1 MIKFGTAAIVAV
13 MIAGT
18 AQAADLSP
26 IDIVTRHNAAVAKS
40 DVDAMMADYADGA
53 IVLEAGKTIQG
64 KPAIR
69 ALFEGM
75 FPKPAPG
82 AAPTGAAAM
91 TVTRKWAEGNVGFY
105 TWEMGAVHGT
115 DEFVV
120 RNGKIEIQ
128 SVFIGGA
135 PAAK

>member
-1 MIKFGTAAIVAV
+1 MSRFAAAAFAAI
-13 MIAGT
+13 MMAGA

-69 ALFEGM
+69 ALFAGM

-120 RNGKIEIQ
+120 RNGKIEVQ
-128 SVFIGGA
+128 SVFIGGG
-135 PAAK
+135 PAK

>member
-1 MIKFGTAAIVAV
+1 MLKYCVVTFAACAIAGAALAATLTPAEIVA
-13 MIAGT
+13 
-18 AQAADLSP
+18 
-26 IDIVTRHNAAVAKS
+26 RHNAAVAKS

-53 IVLEAGKTIQG
+53 IVLQEGKTVQG

-69 ALFEGM
+69 ALFERM
-75 FPKPAPG
+75 FPKPVAGAP
-82 AAPTGAAAM
+82 ATGAAAM
-91 TVTRKWAEGNVGFY
+91 TVTRKWSDGDVGFY

-128 SVFIGGA
+128 SVFIAAA
-135 PAAK
+135 PTK

>member
-1 MIKFGTAAIVAV
+1 MLKYCVVAFAACAIAGAALAATLTPAEIVA
-13 MIAGT
+13 
-18 AQAADLSP
+18 
-26 IDIVTRHNAAVAKS
+26 RHNAAVAKS

-53 IVLEAGKTIQG
+53 IVLQEGKTVQG

-69 ALFEGM
+69 ALFERM
-75 FPKPAPG
+75 FPKPVAGAP
-82 AAPTGAAAM
+82 ATGAAAM
-91 TVTRKWAEGNVGFY
+91 TVTRKWSDGDVGFY

-128 SVFIGGA
+128 SVFI
-135 PAAK
+135 AAK

>member
-1 MIKFGTAAIVAV
+1 MGKFGVAAIVAFMV
-13 MIAGT
+13 ASN
-18 AQAADLSP
+18 AQAADLAP
-26 IDIVTRHNAAVAKS
+26 IDIVARHNAAVARS

-69 ALFEGM
+69 ALFETM
-75 FPKPAPG
+75 FLKPVPG

-91 TVTRKWAEGNVGFY
+91 TVTRKWAEGNVGLY

-115 DEFVV
+115 DAFVV
-120 RNGKIEIQ
+120 HNGKIEIQ
-128 SVFIGGA
+128 AVFIGGA
-135 PAAK
+135 PAK